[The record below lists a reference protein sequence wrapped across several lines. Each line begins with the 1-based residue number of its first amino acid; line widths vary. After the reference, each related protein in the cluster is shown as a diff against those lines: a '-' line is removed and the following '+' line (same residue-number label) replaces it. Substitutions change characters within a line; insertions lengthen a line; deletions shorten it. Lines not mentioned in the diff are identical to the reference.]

1 MFCSKC
7 GATMPDIAAAC
18 PQCGAAVASAP
29 PAPAPAAA
37 AAPAPGRVAPAQWQP
52 APPARPYPGHQ
63 ETEGKAVGSLI
74 LGILAMFPFG
84 FLTGIPAIILGHL
97 SRKSIR
103 ESLGRLRGEGMA
115 LAGLIMGYISI
126 AFIPVVLI
134 MAAIAIPGLL
144 RSRILANES
153 AAARTVGTFSTAQ
166 ALYANKYPSVG
177 YARDLAT
184 LGMGSAMHCS
194 EAEGTSEHACL
205 IDRPLG
211 SPNCTSG
218 SWCVKSGYQFEV
230 TATCGSDGVC
240 SDYVATATPV
250 QPGTSGRR
258 SFCSTS
264 DTIIRAQPEGSAAL
278 PGTTAE
284 CQSWPPL

>member
-7 GATMPDIAAAC
+7 GATMPDIAVAC
-18 PQCGAAVASAP
+18 PQCGAPVASAP
-29 PAPAPAAA
+29 PPPVPATA
-37 AAPAPGRVAPAQWQP
+37 AAPAPAPVAPAQWQP
-52 APPARPYPGHQ
+52 APPARPYLGQQ
-63 ETEGKAVGSLI
+63 ETDGKAVGSLV

-115 LAGLIMGYISI
+115 LAGLIMGYVSI
-126 AFIPVVLI
+126 AAVPVILI
-134 MAAIAIPGLL
+134 IAAIAIPSLL
-144 RSRILANES
+144 RARMLANES
-153 AAARTVGTFSTAQ
+153 AAASTVRTFTTSQ
-166 ALYANKYPSVG
+166 MLYANKYPSVG

-194 EAEGTSEHACL
+194 EAEATSEHACL

-218 SWCVKSGYQFEV
+218 TWCVKSGYQYEV

-240 SDYVATATPV
+240 SDYVAIATPA
-250 QPGTSGRR
+250 QPGTTGRR

-264 DTIIRAQPEGSAAL
+264 DAIVRAQPEGSAAL
-278 PGTTAE
+278 PGTTGE